1 MEDQAVGS
9 ADDHDHDRAP
19 GDEPDFRCGVVPAP
33 GMVTVC
39 VAGDVD
45 MATAPD
51 VREAL
56 QRAGESEGDIVLDLA
71 RCTFLDSSG
80 LAVIVEAN
88 RQTRAAGRRFALRA
102 PGSRVMQLL
111 DVTNLRDEIEVER

>member
-1 MEDQAVGS
+1 VGT
-9 ADDHDHDRAP
+9 ADDHDRVPD
-19 GDEPDFRCGVVPAP
+19 DEPEFRCDVVPTP

-56 QRAGESEGDIVLDLA
+56 QRAGASEGDIVVDLG

-88 RQTRAAGRRFALRA
+88 RQTRAAGHRFALRA
-102 PGSRVMQLL
+102 PGRRVVQLL
-111 DVTNLRDEIEVER
+111 EVTSLRDEIEVEP